1 MNTKNIFGFFSM
13 LLLLSANVS
22 MAQLQAPNP
31 SPSASVSQNVGF
43 TKISI
48 EYSSPGV
55 KGRKVFGELEKFDM
69 PWRAGANA
77 PTTIEFSTPVSI
89 NGTNIRPGKYSIF
102 ITPKASGPWTIHLN
116 SKGSPVFAYIKD
128 GKADQEALKNDAAV
142 VIEASP
148 STSSESLERLSYMIS
163 AEDNK
168 TAKITMWWDKTRL
181 SFDVDTQVDQKLDG
195 FRGIFN

>member
-1 MNTKNIFGFFSM
+1 MNTKTIFGILVISMFLFSG
-13 LLLLSANVS
+13 SS
-22 MAQLQAPNP
+22 FAQLQAPNP
-31 SPSASVSQNVGF
+31 SPSASISQNVGF
-43 TKISI
+43 TKITI

-55 KGRKVFGELEKFDM
+55 KGRKVFGELEKFDI

-89 NGTNIRPGKYSIF
+89 NGTNIRPGKYSVF
-102 ITPKASGPWTIHLN
+102 ITPKASGAWTIHLN
-116 SKGSPVFAYIKD
+116 AKGNPVSAYIKD
-128 GKADQEALKNDAAV
+128 GNVDQGALKSDAAV
-142 VIEASP
+142 VIEATP
-148 STSSESLERLSYMIS
+148 RTSEDHQERLAYLIS

-168 TAKITMWWDKTRL
+168 TAKITMAWDKTRL

>member
-1 MNTKNIFGFFSM
+1 MNTRTIFGILAM
-13 LLLLSANVS
+13 TLLLFSGRS
-22 MAQLQAPNP
+22 FAQLQSPNP

-43 TKISI
+43 TKITI

-89 NGTNIRPGKYSIF
+89 NGTNIRAGKYSVF
-102 ITPKASGPWTIHLN
+102 ITPKASGAWTIHLN
-116 SKGSPVFAYIKD
+116 SKGSPVSAYIKD
-128 GKADQEALKNDAAV
+128 GKVDQEGLKNDAAV
-142 VIEASP
+142 VIETSP
-148 STSSESLERLSYMIS
+148 KTSADHQERLAYMIS

-168 TAKITMWWDKTRL
+168 TAKITMAWDKTRL

-195 FRGIFN
+195 FKGIFN